1 VKLTQSSAIIRYI
14 ARKHKL
20 DGATE
25 EEKQRVDQIEGET
38 GDMKGAFAGMCYNP
52 NFVSQNEMMRWW
64 WWGGGVF
71 PSLLS

>member
-25 EEKQRVDQIEGET
+25 EEKQRVDLMEGVA
-38 GDMKGAFAGMCYNP
+38 GDLKGPFTGMCYNP
-52 NFVSQNEMMRWW
+52 NFVSRKYSVLYEID
-64 WWGGGVF
+64 
-71 PSLLS
+71 